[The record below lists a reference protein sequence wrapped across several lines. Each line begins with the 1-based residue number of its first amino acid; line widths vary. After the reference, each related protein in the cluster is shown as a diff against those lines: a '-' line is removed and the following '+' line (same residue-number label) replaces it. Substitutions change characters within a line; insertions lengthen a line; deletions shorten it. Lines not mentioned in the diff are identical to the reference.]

1 MLYKQHPF
9 VMYQILT
16 NRGPYLGIMAGCPV
30 RTVRRDFRTK
40 MTEGHHSTVWLDIA
54 RLESS
59 LLLGTRIK
67 LVYFEFTGFT
77 EQKDLLLTISVETVR
92 VAKYRIRT
100 NLDDRVYLRA
110 TLPHN

>member
-1 MLYKQHPF
+1 M
-9 VMYQILT
+9 
-16 NRGPYLGIMAGCPV
+16 GIMAGYPV

-40 MTEGHHSTVWLDIA
+40 TTAGHHSTVWLDIA

-67 LVYFEFTGFT
+67 LVYFEFTGFP
-77 EQKDLLLTISVETVR
+77 EQKDLLLTISVEMVR